1 MAFHPA
7 SHAFVNAFHK
17 AIVLINHQAK
27 AIIQAIKPKPAKIAS
42 SPTAAAALSSS
53 VVNLA

>member
-1 MAFHPA
+1 L
-7 SHAFVNAFHK
+7 NAFHN

-42 SPTAAAALSSS
+42 NPAAAAALSSS
-53 VVNLA
+53 VVN